1 MHIFFDKSFKNLL
14 YLQVFI
20 NVIGAMIEK
29 LDKKIDRQTEVRQ
42 ILMAYLESRA
52 LRKTPER
59 FAILEEI
66 YSRKDHF
73 DVEELYISMKNKN
86 YRVSRATVYNTL
98 DILVE
103 CDLVTKHQ
111 FGTQQARYEKSF
123 GFKQH
128 DHLICLQCHKVLEF
142 CDPRLQQTQD
152 MVASLLKF
160 NILHHSLI
168 LYGNC
173 QDEDCE
179 GKTLV
184 RNE

>member
-1 MHIFFDKSFKNLL
+1 ML
-14 YLQVFI
+14 YLQVII

-128 DHLICLQCHKVLEF
+128 DHLICLECHKVLEF
-142 CDPRLQQTQD
+142 CDPRLQQTED
-152 MVASLLKF
+152 MVASILKF

-173 QDEDCE
+173 QDEHCE
-179 GKTLV
+179 GKALISKEV
-184 RNE
+184 I